1 MKTKAILTAILLL
14 AAGVITRAENGWDI
28 QASYNTSTNVTT
40 FTISRTQNTS
50 VAETVKYR
58 FVNLSAYAGQHYYV
72 SQVNGEDKTTVQQQT
87 AALSGEFTFAAGE
100 NTSRTITVT
109 ESAANT
115 DAYKYQT
122 GTERSYKLEVT
133 DIGGFYLTSNTRSF
147 TTGSSFS
154 SAKVSKSITNLVY
167 FNSSG
172 NFTSDVSSSKYV
184 DVSYTPPTG
193 QVETKDA
200 LKGYVLIDD
209 SYDYANKPASVST
222 STLINSTGAPASYLK
237 NTLKYKIYATVCFTE
252 KERDDGYQYV
262 QIIAGNSSASYDGAD
277 SNGKIDNGPANSV
290 YKACFELSDGSNA
303 EGKAYFPHRGTTT
316 SEFSL
321 STGKL
326 WQQAFKSD
334 DYNGS
339 GSIVLDP
346 TVSYITTRFDAG
358 GDNDDTWGY
367 KDFFVRM
374 ALIDATAPTVLAY
387 SVAPGRHSRGNTVYV
402 SVAFNEIVTSSS
414 AKLTSNWGDLSYVDG
429 SGSNV
434 LTFSR
439 TIPASPSS
447 DLSITGF
454 SGITDLAGNAPDSVT
469 ASGICSVDASY
480 EYTITYNLNE
490 GTVATANP
498 TTYTYETA
506 TITLNNP
513 TKTTYYFNGWTGSNG
528 NTPNRSVTIA
538 KYSHGNKSYTANWT
552 QVWTGNGSST
562 TPYTIT
568 STQGLDLLAEYVNSG
583 TPHETLHFQLGGD
596 ITYTHTTDWNNS
608 SSTENNYTR
617 IGTDDHPFQGSFN
630 GNNYTISGIR
640 IYKGG
645 VTYDAD
651 HQGLFGEVGSGGTVK
666 RVNLSDARITGYH
679 RTGGIAG
686 TTFSCTIEDCTVGA
700 DVCIHAK
707 IDNTYYHGGIVGNSQ
722 SPISRCISRAT
733 LTVANGSDYMDFGG
747 IVGYTTHAITD
758 CTAEGVVIPDVKGRG
773 TVVGFNDGGTLTR
786 NYYRACTV
794 AGVANAT
801 GVGKGNS
808 ESSTE
813 TSDVT
818 GAQPL
823 YAVTLPEHASLV
835 RTGGTSLPGSNNKTY
850 TTGADIGGVPYARAS
865 ATLNLSYDSSSIPS
879 GSALSLFVKET
890 SSGTTVP
897 VTENGNNSYS
907 FTMPAADVTV
917 TASLLPIVSY
927 IDADG
932 TEKSHTC
939 TPIESGTAT
948 YGSSENNEAWYYVT
962 GEVHF
967 DNRQLEFNDKAVHI
981 IVCDGARLEVRRK
994 TLSALY
1000 CPNGALTIYGQSQ
1013 QSGIII
1019 AEATGSSGSSGDGIH
1034 NGKGDISINGG
1045 NITATSESADGIV
1058 ASYQGSI
1065 FINRGS
1071 VTATSGCTDSNKSAA
1086 GIRSHNRAV
1095 IINGGNVT
1103 ATGIIGIKANDGI
1116 TLGCATAAD
1125 RITASSYGG
1134 TVTIASGQTLTDGSA
1149 TYTGTLD
1156 ASQIAA
1162 IAGKTLMKPLG
1173 PVSYIDEN
1181 GQEQTCSSY
1190 TILSDATIPI
1200 DNNWGTIG
1208 TSNQDTWY
1216 VATGNY
1222 SFSNHYALKAKGHV
1236 HLILCDGATF
1246 TVTGNLYGIYAS
1258 SLTIYG
1264 QSEGTGHLVAR
1275 TTAENN
1281 AQGAISFT
1289 GTLTING
1296 GHLSTGSKSGDGI
1309 VNANSSGCTLTIN
1322 GGNVNAT
1329 GAGKGIN
1336 CDGNIT
1342 LGWTRATD
1350 SIYASSYGYSGTI
1363 TVKDGQAFSNGTE
1376 VLSGT
1381 ITDMSKLNGQT
1392 LTPATNAIPYIDADG
1407 TTKYCAA
1414 YTVIKSS
1421 DTVFDSATGWYVV
1434 SGNVNVDYLT
1444 FNLSASGTV
1453 NLLLCDG
1460 ANLNIGS
1467 GSGSLQFNSGDR
1479 VSTFAIYGQ
1488 DAGSGSI
1495 EADRIDVVNAMSYTN
1510 FDINGGTINARLFST
1525 TSGQKYQSAGITIR
1539 HGTVNAIAT
1548 NTSGIFITNGDLTIS
1563 GGNVTASSVGSEAA
1577 IFVSK
1582 ANITISDGTVTATS
1596 IGGNAIW
1603 AEYGDLT
1610 ISGGSVTAETSANRY
1625 SGLAANNLTISG
1637 GNVTARATG
1646 VDYSYGMSNSGS
1658 ISLGWTK
1665 GSDSIY
1671 ASSYSDYG
1679 TIKVKDG
1686 QTLSNGTEDLSGTIT
1701 DLSKLNGKT
1710 LRPAPAASDA
1720 TKPLTAHQADLSDVS
1735 RFWTTFYNPNWN
1747 YKLPAG
1753 AQAFILKSDKAL
1765 YRVGDGTIV
1774 PAGCAVVIMADQSA
1788 LTNID
1793 TVYGFGTLTLTVTTD
1808 TAPAVSGNILLGTSV
1823 LTYCSSLVSGSQQV
1837 YVLGCDES
1845 VKIGFY
1851 IFDDSTIPIP
1861 ANKAYY
1867 VE

>member
-14 AAGVITRAENGWDI
+14 AAGFSARAENGWDI
-28 QASYNTSTNVTT
+28 QASTSGTTTT
-40 FTISRTQNTS
+40 FTITRTNTS

-58 FVNLSAYAGQHYYV
+58 LVNLSAYAGQHYYV

-122 GTERSYKLEVT
+122 GTKRSYKLEVT

-172 NFTSDVSSSKYV
+172 NFTSDVNSSKYV
-184 DVSYTPPTG
+184 DVSYTPPTD

-209 SYDYANKPASVST
+209 SYDYAQKAATVST
-222 STLINSTGAPASYLK
+222 STLINTTGATATYL
-237 NTLKYKIYATVCFTE
+237 NELSYKIVATVCFTE
-252 KERDDGYQYV
+252 KERDDGYQYI
-262 QIIAGNSSASYDGAD
+262 QIIAGNSSASYDTGYD
-277 SNGKIDNGPANSV
+277 PNGSVNDPVNSI
-290 YKACFELSDGSNA
+290 YKVCFELSDGSNA
-303 EGKAYFPHRGTTT
+303 EGKQFFPHRYSYANKTAESNAGIGIT
-316 SEFSL
+316 EFSQ
-321 STGKL
+321 TNGHL
-326 WQQAFKSD
+326 WQQKYKSGYS
-334 DYNGS
+334 YNGS
-339 GSIVLDP
+339 GSLMLP
-346 TVSYITTRFDAG
+346 ANTSYITTRFDAG

-367 KDFFVRM
+367 KDLFVRM
-374 ALIDATAPTVLAY
+374 TLIDATAPTVSAVT
-387 SVAPGRHSRGNTVYV
+387 VAPGRHSKGNTVYV

-439 TIPASPSS
+439 TIPASASS
-447 DLSITGF
+447 SLNITGF
-454 SGITDLAGNAPDSVT
+454 SGITDLAGNAPGSVT
-469 ASGICSVDASY
+469 ASGICTVDDSY
-480 EYTITYNLNE
+480 VYTITYNLNE
-490 GTVATANP
+490 GSVATANP

-506 TITLNNP
+506 TFKLNNP
-513 TKTTYYFNGWTGSNG
+513 AKTTYYFNGWTGSNG
-528 NTPNRSVTIA
+528 NTPSRSVTIA

-552 QVWTGNGSST
+552 QVWTGDGSST

-583 TPHETLHFQLGGD
+583 NYCNGLYFQLGND
-596 ITYTHTTDWNNS
+596 ITYTYTNAWNVV
-608 SSTENNYTR
+608 STENNYTA
-617 IGTDDHPFQGSFN
+617 IGDYNNPFKGTFD
-630 GNNYTISGIR
+630 GRGYTVSGIR
-640 IYKGG
+640 LYEGSSRC
-645 VTYDAD
+645 
-651 HQGLFGEVGSGGTVK
+651 QGLFGNVSDGTISN
-666 RVNLSDARITGYH
+666 VNLSNTRITGKSYV
-679 RTGGIAG
+679 GGIAG
-686 TTFSCTIEDCTVGA
+686 DTDGNINDCTVGA
-700 DVCIHAK
+700 DVCIHAAESGANFHGGIAGGK
-707 IDNTYYHGGIVGNSQ
+707 GNSKTLQRCISQATLTVTNASDCQHYGGIVGENRS
-722 SPISRCISRAT
+722 
-733 LTVANGSDYMDFGG
+733 
-747 IVGYTTHAITD
+747 GYIYNCLAI
-758 CTAEGVVIPDVKGRG
+758 GVVIPDVNSRG
-773 TVVGFNDGGTLTR
+773 AIVGVDLNNFLSR
-786 NYYRACTV
+786 NYYHACNV

-801 GVGKGNS
+801 GVGNGKPG
-808 ESSTE
+808 SSATAS
-813 TSDVT
+813 SDIT
-818 GAQPL
+818 TNQGALPL
-823 YAVTLPEHASLV
+823 YAITLPEHASLV

-850 TTGADIGGVPYARAS
+850 TTGADIAGAPYARAS
-865 ATLNLSYDSSSIPS
+865 ATLNLSYDNSSIPS
-879 GSALSLFVKET
+879 GSALSSISVKQT
-890 SSGTTVP
+890 VGGAAVP
-897 VTENGNNSYS
+897 VTDNGNYTYS

-917 TASLLPIVSY
+917 TANVLPVFSY

-932 TEKSHTC
+932 TEKSHAC
-939 TPIESGTAT
+939 TPLVSSNSNVNLGTSGETHW
-948 YGSSENNEAWYYVT
+948 YVVSSDVTINGQLCFNNS
-962 GEVHF
+962 HS
-967 DNRQLEFNDKAVHI
+967 HI
-981 IVCDGARLEVRRK
+981 VVCDGA
-994 TLSALY
+994 TLTVTASGGGVAAIR
-1000 CPNGALTIYGQSQ
+1000 CDNDNNGGGITIYGQTLG
-1013 QSGIII
+1013 SGTVNATSNDSNAIYARGPVTINGGVI
-1019 AEATGSSGSSGDGIH
+1019 NATGLRGIFAGPYDLTINSGSITATGSNNGIEGTK
-1034 NGKGDISINGG
+1034 N
-1045 NITATSESADGIV
+1045 
-1058 ASYQGSI
+1058 
-1065 FINRGS
+1065 
-1071 VTATSGCTDSNKSAA
+1071 
-1086 GIRSHNRAV
+1086 V
-1095 IINGGNVT
+1095 IINGGNIN
-1103 ATGIIGIKANDGI
+1103 ATGGIMAHKDI
-1116 TLGCATAAD
+1116 TLGCRTAAD
-1125 RITASSYGG
+1125 RITASRYSADGDIK
-1134 TVTIASGQTLTDGSA
+1134 IASGQTLTDGTTA
-1149 TYTGTLD
+1149 TYSGTLD
-1156 ASQIAA
+1156 TDQIAA

-1281 AQGAISFT
+1281 AQGAISIT

-1296 GHLSTGSKSGDGI
+1296 GHVSTGSKSGDGI

-1376 VLSGT
+1376 VLSGA
-1381 ITDMSKLNGQT
+1381 ITDKTKLDGKT

-1407 TTKYCAA
+1407 STKYCAE
-1414 YTVIKSS
+1414 YTVIDGSIK
-1421 DTVFDSATGWYVV
+1421 DFDSANGWYVV
-1434 SGNVNVDYLT
+1434 SGNVNVDCLT

-1460 ANLNIGS
+1460 ATLTLGS

-1563 GGNVTASSVGSEAA
+1563 GGNVTASSVGSEA
-1577 IFVSK
+1577 ISVSK

-1625 SGLAANNLTISG
+1625 SGLAADNLTISG

-1646 VDYSYGMSNSGS
+1646 VDYSYGMSNRGS

-1710 LRPAPAASDA
+1710 LRPVATGDDA
-1720 TKPLTAHQADLSDVS
+1720 TKSLTAHQASLADVW
-1735 RFWTTFYNPNWN
+1735 RYWTTFYNPNWN

-1788 LTNID
+1788 LTIVNGN
-1793 TVYGFGTLTLTVTTD
+1793 TGTLTLTATTD